1 MVKETKQTLIEK
13 AKNVSTNHFDS
24 APQHGN
30 YEELLQPANPADGER
45 KATDVHVSIDPQQQ
59 FREYALPDQGNVP
72 ATPFPPAYAAPGFY
86 QPGQAGLVVG
96 TPGGMPPG
104 YNGMVPVTPYGP
116 QMAYPPDQVAGVQPG
131 YQSYAGYGG
140 VPGQVPFHPG
150 YQAYAQPTGYPAYPG
165 YPMYSY
171 GWQMLPQRPKR
182 DTYLL
187 AVGIIAFSC
196 SILVVLGGLGSL
208 LLVGLVDLSQSLK
221 ATLSDGTYFAV
232 IVLLLSFSLAGIVG
246 GGFCLYHSIRSLFL
260 RKASRTIW
268 LPRFWI
274 FLPCY
279 LATIGVGF
287 WIHSQ
292 GLDAHP
298 SVLIGLLVYLGG
310 VFPAL
315 TIMALGVRRLS
326 FPKADRPAG
335 KKFYQTW
342 FRKGER
348 RVAQWPTSWRR
359 WTLALVSGATLSI
372 ALALILETIF
382 QMILLN
388 GAQNEQ
394 ITQFLTGP
402 SDNLPPSLYA
412 LALIL
417 LAVVAPLVEEL
428 VKPLAVVVL
437 IGRVRSKAEAFVLGL
452 ACGIGFN
459 LVETTG
465 YISSNYNDWLTVALV
480 RSGAGLL
487 HGFGAAMVALGWYY
501 LTHKEEG
508 RWPRRLLLT
517 LGCAGYAVLQ
527 HAFWNGSLGL
537 AFLPGPIGEF
547 FRTWSWGSGSL
558 VLDGGELLNI
568 VTVIAILVF
577 FIFMSGRLRTSAS
590 QKAKEQ
596 LAEEAPLFQ
605 VQQTV

>member
-1 MVKETKQTLIEK
+1 M
-13 AKNVSTNHFDS
+13 STNHFDS
-24 APQHGN
+24 ASQHGK
-30 YEELLQPANPADGER
+30 YEESLQAANPADGEQ
-45 KATDVHVSIDPQQQ
+45 KAADVHISIDPQQQ
-59 FREYALPDQGNVP
+59 FREYALPNQGAAP

-86 QPGQAGLVVG
+86 QPGQTGPIAG

-104 YNGMVPVTPYGP
+104 YSGVVPVAPYGP
-116 QMAYPPDQVAGVQPG
+116 QMAYPGQVPGVQPG
-131 YQSYAGYGG
+131 YQPYAGYPG
-140 VPGQVPFHPG
+140 VPGQAPFYPG
-150 YQAYAQPTGYPAYPG
+150 NQVYAQPSSGYPAYPG

-171 GWQMLPQRPKR
+171 GWQMLPQQPKR

-187 AVGIIAFSC
+187 VAGIIAFSC
-196 SILVVLGGLGSL
+196 SILVVLGGLGCL
-208 LLVGLVDLSQSLK
+208 LIAGLAGFSPAL
-221 ATLSDGTYFAV
+221 TTRLSDSMYFAS
-232 IVLLLSFSLAGIVG
+232 IILFLSFALAGIVG

-274 FLPCY
+274 FLLCY

-287 WIHSQ
+287 WVQ
-292 GLDAHP
+292 AQRLDAHP
-298 SVLIGLLVYLGG
+298 SALIGVLVYLGG

-326 FPKADRPAG
+326 FPRADRPAG

-372 ALALILETIF
+372 ALALILEYIF
-382 QMILLN
+382 QLILLN

-394 ITQFLTGP
+394 ITQFLNGP

-465 YISSNYNDWLTVALV
+465 YISSNYNDWLTVTLV

-558 VLDGGELLNI
+558 VLDGSELVNI
-568 VTVIAILVF
+568 VTVIAILAF
-577 FIFMSGRLRTSAS
+577 FIFMSGRLRTPAA
-590 QKAKEQ
+590 QKTKEQ
-596 LAEEAPLFQ
+596 PVEEAPLFQ
-605 VQQTV
+605 VQQIV